1 MPSFE
6 EFLAA
11 AKEKVQT
18 PGFNRAQC
26 GLLVK
31 LLEDLI
37 ACIEKG
43 TITLRVIFFVTLST
57 DLLHIRHFASLFG
70 AAFLKVNLAPW
81 LFALNSL
88 LTALDSL
95 LLRNWTPIR

>member
-18 PGFNRAQC
+18 RGFNRALC

-43 TITLRVIFFVTLST
+43 TVTVRVFIFTLLSI
-57 DLLHIRHFASLFG
+57 DLLHIRHFASPFG
-70 AAFLKVNLAPW
+70 AAFLNVNLSPHA
-81 LFALNSL
+81 SM
-88 LTALDSL
+88 
-95 LLRNWTPIR
+95 R